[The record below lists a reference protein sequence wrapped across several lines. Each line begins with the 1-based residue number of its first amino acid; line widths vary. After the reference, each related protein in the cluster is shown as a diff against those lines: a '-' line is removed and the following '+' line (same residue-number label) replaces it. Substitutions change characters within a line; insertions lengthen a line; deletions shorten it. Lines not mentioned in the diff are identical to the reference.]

1 MKLPSEHLVDE
12 GAVARFTEDVEIDL
26 GPGCGGGEGVVV
38 KAKLFEHLPDIIT
51 VEFIMAWLTEAGY
64 KTAQGKLLPV
74 AKVIGPKDMEIKLLH
89 RELQLARTVRD
100 RYRQTLAVVRALAEG
115 DSCQCTEVVSAV
127 RSVL

>member
-1 MKLPSEHLVDE
+1 MRLPSEHLVDE
-12 GAVARFTEDVEIDL
+12 GAVTAFMDDTAE
-26 GPGCGGGEGVVV
+26 GCGVITKGHGEALVEGLH
-38 KAKLFEHLPDIIT
+38 KHLPDIIT